1 MYPVLAMTRVLLEDK
16 DWVTL
21 KELLNQGIW
30 LIKVRN
36 PFSSNASVFF
46 YREFHPASANFDP
59 NPVLDKVRPLVKSPE
74 LMHPDLAEIEIL
86 SKEKKK
92 YFLSRVWER
101 GEEEEPE
108 EPVAVARFYSFQ
120 VHDGKP
126 KIEDQSFLLVVKK
139 NKEGSSNIEQNTQS

>member
-30 LIKVRN
+30 MVKVRN

-46 YREFHPASANFDP
+46 YREFHPASAKFDP

-86 SKEKKK
+86 SREKKK
-92 YFLSRVWER
+92 YFLGRVWEK

-126 KIEDQSFLLVVKK
+126 RIEDQFFLLVVKK
-139 NKEGSSNIEQNTQS
+139 HEESASNTDQGTQF

>member
-1 MYPVLAMTRVLLEDK
+1 MTRVLLEDK

-21 KELLNQGIW
+21 KELKELLNQGIW
-30 LIKVRN
+30 LVKVRS

-46 YREFHPASANFDP
+46 YREFHPASAKFDP
-59 NPVLDKVRPLVKSPE
+59 KPVLDKVRPLVKSPE

-92 YFLSRVWER
+92 YFLDRAQVGER
-101 GEEEEPE
+101 EEEPV

-120 VHDGKP
+120 VHDSKP
-126 KIEDQSFLLVVKK
+126 RIEDQSFLLVVKK
-139 NKEGSSNIEQNTQS
+139 NKEQGKYFQY

>member
-1 MYPVLAMTRVLLEDK
+1 MTRVLLEDK

-30 LIKVRN
+30 LVKIRN
-36 PFSSNASVFF
+36 PFSPNASVFF
-46 YREFHPASANFDP
+46 YREFHPASAKFDP
-59 NPVLDKVRPLVKSPE
+59 NPVLEKVRPLVKSPE

-86 SKEKKK
+86 SREKKK
-92 YFLSRVWER
+92 YFLGRAWEE

-126 KIEDQSFLLVVKK
+126 RIEDQSFLLVAKK
-139 NKEGSSNIEQNTQS
+139 NKENTSNTDQNTQS

>member
-1 MYPVLAMTRVLLEDK
+1 MTRVLLEDK

-21 KELLNQGIW
+21 KELINQGIW
-30 LIKVRN
+30 LVKVRS

-46 YREFHPASANFDP
+46 YREFHPASAKFDP

-86 SKEKKK
+86 SREKKK
-92 YFLSRVWER
+92 YFPGRALEE
-101 GEEEEPE
+101 GEEE

-120 VHDGKP
+120 VHDDKP
-126 KIEDQSFLLVVKK
+126 KIEDQFFLLVVKRS
-139 NKEGSSNIEQNTQS
+139 KENTSNTDQNSR

>member
-1 MYPVLAMTRVLLEDK
+1 MYPVLAMTRVLLENK

-21 KELLNQGIW
+21 KEILNQGIW
-30 LIKVRN
+30 LVKVRN

-46 YREFHPASANFDP
+46 YREFHPASAKFDP
-59 NPVLDKVRPLVKSPE
+59 NPVLEKVRPLVKSPE

-92 YFLSRVWER
+92 YFLGGVWEE
-101 GEEEEPE
+101 GEEE

-126 KIEDQSFLLVVKK
+126 RIEDQFFLLVVKK
-139 NKEGSSNIEQNTQS
+139 HKEKASNTDQNAHS

>member
-16 DWVTL
+16 DWVSL

-30 LIKVRN
+30 LVKVRN

-46 YREFHPASANFDP
+46 YREFHPASAKFDP
-59 NPVLDKVRPLVKSPE
+59 NPVLEKVRPLVKSPE

-120 VHDGKP
+120 VRDGKP
-126 KIEDQSFLLVVKK
+126 KIEDQSFLLVAKK
-139 NKEGSSNIEQNTQS
+139 NKENTSNTDQSNRS

>member
-1 MYPVLAMTRVLLEDK
+1 MYPVMAMTRVLLEDK
-16 DWVTL
+16 DWVAL

-30 LIKVRN
+30 LVKIRN
-36 PFSSNASVFF
+36 PFSPNASAFF
-46 YREFHPASANFDP
+46 YREFHPAFAKFDP

-101 GEEEEPE
+101 GEEEEP
-108 EPVAVARFYSFQ
+108 VALARFYSFQ
-120 VHDGKP
+120 VRDGKP
-126 KIEDQSFLLVVKK
+126 KIEDQSFLLVVMK
-139 NKEGSSNIEQNTQS
+139 NKENTSNTDQNTQS

>member
-1 MYPVLAMTRVLLEDK
+1 MTRVLLENK
-16 DWVTL
+16 EWLAL

-30 LIKVRN
+30 LVKVRN

-46 YREFHPASANFDP
+46 YREFHPASAKFDP
-59 NPVLDKVRPLVKSPE
+59 NPVLEKVRSLVKSPE

-101 GEEEEPE
+101 EEEEESE

-126 KIEDQSFLLVVKK
+126 RIEDQSFLLVVEK
-139 NKEGSSNIEQNTQS
+139 NKEKTSNTDQNSRP

>member
-1 MYPVLAMTRVLLEDK
+1 MTRVFLEDK

-30 LIKVRN
+30 LVKVRN
-36 PFSSNASVFF
+36 PFSSSASVFF
-46 YREFHPASANFDP
+46 YREFHPASAKFDP
-59 NPVLDKVRPLVKSPE
+59 NPILDKARPLVKSPE

-92 YFLSRVWER
+92 YFLGVASEG
-101 GEEEEPE
+101 GEEED
-108 EPVAVARFYSFQ
+108 PVAVARFYSFQ

-126 KIEDQSFLLVVKK
+126 RIEDQSFLLVVTK
-139 NKEGSSNIEQNTQS
+139 NKENTSNTEQNNRS

>member
-1 MYPVLAMTRVLLEDK
+1 MTRVFLEDK
-16 DWVTL
+16 DWVNL

-36 PFSSNASVFF
+36 PFSPNASVFF
-46 YREFHPASANFDP
+46 YREFHPAYANFDP

-74 LMHPDLAEIEIL
+74 LRHPDLAEIEIL

-92 YFLSRVWER
+92 YFLGRTWEE
-101 GEEEEPE
+101 GEKG

-120 VHDGKP
+120 VYDNKP
-126 KIEDQSFLLVVKK
+126 KIEDQSFLLFVKK
-139 NKEGSSNIEQNTQS
+139 IKEKTSNTDQNGTS

>member
-1 MYPVLAMTRVLLEDK
+1 MTRVLLEDK

-21 KELLNQGIW
+21 NELLNQGIW
-30 LIKVRN
+30 LVKVRN

-46 YREFHPASANFDP
+46 YREFHPASAKFDP
-59 NPVLDKVRPLVKSPE
+59 NPVLEKVRPLVKSPE

-92 YFLSRVWER
+92 YFLSRALEK
-101 GEEEEPE
+101 GEEEPE
-108 EPVAVARFYSFQ
+108 EPVALARFYSFQ

-126 KIEDQSFLLVVKK
+126 RIEDQSFLLVVKK
-139 NKEGSSNIEQNTQS
+139 HEENASDTDRNTQS